1 MNYARSTTLSSRAG
15 QPIAA
20 RAFTLIEMV
29 VVLGIIGILA
39 ALTLPSFTKAGKG
52 NTTETASRKLADDL
66 AYARLKAM
74 SSRTKVFVVFAPDL
88 NWFMTWYPGGISSY
102 TNFFYTNAAANSV
115 VGGQL
120 TSYALFSPRS
130 VGDQPG
136 QSTPR
141 YLTEWSSLPDGAHI
155 PAGAFRNTN
164 IFLNVLG
171 NPASL
176 PAPVD
181 IPLDDTGSG
190 YAMRLPYI
198 GFDENGRLFGRTINI
213 AVPVVSGSILHPK
226 DPSTDV
232 NVVVN
237 TDAVETEPP
246 VPSGGIVAGVD
257 YLVTGPL
264 GARVR
269 YPLPLGPFYSN
280 GVPFTGISASPN
292 FLPQNGAR
300 VVPFHGVR
308 VDWVTGRAR
317 TVKPEL
323 R

>member
-1 MNYARSTTLSSRAG
+1 MNSVRATTLSSRAG

-66 AYARLKAM
+66 AFARLKAM
-74 SSRTKVFVVFAPDL
+74 SSRTKVYVVFSPDL
-88 NWFMTWYPGGISSY
+88 NWFTNWYAGGLSSQ
-102 TNFFYTNAAANSV
+102 TNYLYTNAAANAL

-120 TSYALFSPRS
+120 SSYALFSPRS

-141 YLTEWSSLPDGAHI
+141 YLTEWSSLPEGAFI
-155 PAGAFRNTN
+155 PAAVFRNPN
-164 IFLNVLG
+164 LFMNV
-171 NPASL
+171 PASPQTNL
-176 PAPVD
+176 VALNDSAAAVY
-181 IPLDDTGSG
+181 LH
-190 YAMRLPYI
+190 LPYI
-198 GFDENGRLFGRTINI
+198 AFDENGRLSGRAANI
-213 AVPVVSGSILHPK
+213 AIPVVSGSILHPK
-226 DPSTDV
+226 DPSGDV

-246 VPSGGIVAGVD
+246 IPTTGGIVAGVQ
-257 YLVTGPL
+257 YLVTGQISPAARYMGTNYAP
-264 GARVR
+264 GA
-269 YPLPLGPFYSN
+269 S
-280 GVPFTGISASPN
+280 FTGTTTANHTVFGS
-292 FLPQNGAR
+292 GR

-308 VDWVTGRAR
+308 IDWVTGRAR

-323 R
+323 Q

>member
-1 MNYARSTTLSSRAG
+1 MNPAHSLAFSSRAG
-15 QPIAA
+15 RPLTA

-52 NTTETASRKLADDL
+52 NITDTATRKLMDDL
-66 AYARLKAM
+66 ALARLKAM
-74 SSRTKVFVVFAPDL
+74 SGRTKVFVVFAPDL
-88 NWFMTWYPGGISSY
+88 NWFTTWYPGGITAY

-176 PAPVD
+176 PPAVD

-198 GFDENGRLFGRTINI
+198 GFDENGRLFGRTMNI
-213 AVPVVSGSILHPK
+213 AVPVVPGGILHPK
-226 DPSTDV
+226 DPSGDV
-232 NVVVN
+232 NLVVN

-246 VPSGGIVAGVD
+246 VPQVGGIVAGVE

-264 GARVR
+264 GARVQ
-269 YPLPLGPFYSN
+269 YPPGGAYYSN
-280 GVPFTGISASPN
+280 GVPFTGTSASAN
-292 FLPQNGAR
+292 FTPQNSAR

-308 VDWVTGRAR
+308 IDWVTGRSR

-323 R
+323 P